1 MSMKIPA
8 YSGLVIGGPLD
19 GQMHAEL
26 KSKFTIAA
34 HKGGFTHGAVVGSLL
49 DTEALEIEHFHYRF
63 SFIASGENDPI
74 NFWHLADTPAYEAL
88 AKVFMY
94 YHEGEHNDGA

>member
-19 GQMHAEL
+19 GQMRAEL
-26 KSKFTIAA
+26 RGKFTIAA

-49 DTEALEIEHFHYRF
+49 DTEALVIEHFHYQ
-63 SFIASGENDPI
+63 ISGIKFGDSEI
-74 NFWHLADTPAYEAL
+74 NFWHLEDMPTSEAIS
-88 AKVFMY
+88 KVFMY